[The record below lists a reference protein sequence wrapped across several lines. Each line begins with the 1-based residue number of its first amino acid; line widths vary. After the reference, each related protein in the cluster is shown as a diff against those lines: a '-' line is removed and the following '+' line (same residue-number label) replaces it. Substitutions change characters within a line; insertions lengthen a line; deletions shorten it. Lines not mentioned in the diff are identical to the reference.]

1 MKALVAYSNNATE
14 LGSRELRIIVL
25 AGRMV
30 KLGSQGLG
38 AQRAGVSVLEWAS
51 RSWSGRAGVGV
62 LEPSVYCC
70 IVLPCA
76 ILYYVY
82 MLIHCVT
89 LCYIVLC
96 SNKHGVQHLIHGA
109 LRVDPGAP

>member
-62 LEPSVYCC
+62 LEWACWSGRAGVG
-70 IVLPCA
+70 VLEWASRCWSGRA
-76 ILYYVY
+76 GVG
-82 MLIHCVT
+82 
-89 LCYIVLC
+89 VLEWAC
-96 SNKHGVQHLIHGA
+96 WRSY
-109 LRVDPGAP
+109 